1 MTSFNEIL
9 TMYNAILDS
18 TIEIDCDGKIM
29 KINKVSYTDCIFEE
43 NLKQITIIGDKS
55 PNQDGTMKQKT
66 ITIKHINNNETIFKF
81 DCDYSRNFFISSI
94 PCMFKVYKH
103 SSNDYYYNRY

>member
-9 TMYNAILDS
+9 TIYNTILDS

-29 KINKVSYTDCIFEE
+29 KINKVSYTDCTLEE

-55 PNQDGTMKQKT
+55 PDQDGTVKQKK
-66 ITIKHINNNETIFKF
+66 ITVKQKNNDKTIFNF
-81 DCDYSRNFFISSI
+81 ECDYSGSFFMGSV
-94 PCMFKVYKH
+94 PCMFKVYKN
-103 SSNDYYYNRY
+103 SSNEYHYSRY